1 MIDILILHLYL
12 SQNFV
17 PALTALQ
24 TVLGCKVD
32 VALHFLVGC
41 TMSTLSSANYDYSK
55 WEKVGDVYKQFSIYD
70 TSKYESMSSSN
81 IILNK

>member
-1 MIDILILHLYL
+1 MNDKKNDKSISLEEVY
-12 SQNFV
+12 
-17 PALTALQ
+17 
-24 TVLGCKVD
+24 KKM
-32 VALHFLVGC
+32 
-41 TMSTLSSANYDYSK
+41 MSTLFSANYDYSK

>member
-1 MIDILILHLYL
+1 MNDSKNDKCISLEDMYR
-12 SQNFV
+12 
-17 PALTALQ
+17 
-24 TVLGCKVD
+24 KM
-32 VALHFLVGC
+32 
-41 TMSTLSSANYDYSK
+41 MSTLSSANYDYSK

>member
-1 MIDILILHLYL
+1 
-12 SQNFV
+12 
-17 PALTALQ
+17 
-24 TVLGCKVD
+24 
-32 VALHFLVGC
+32 
-41 TMSTLSSANYDYSK
+41 MSDSKNDKCISLEDMYKKMMSPLSSANNDYSK

>member
-1 MIDILILHLYL
+1 MIDNKNDKHISLE
-12 SQNFV
+12 
-17 PALTALQ
+17 
-24 TVLGCKVD
+24 D
-32 VALHFLVGC
+32 VYKKM
-41 TMSTLSSANYDYSK
+41 MSTLPSANYDYSK

>member
-1 MIDILILHLYL
+1 MY
-12 SQNFV
+12 
-17 PALTALQ
+17 
-24 TVLGCKVD
+24 KKM
-32 VALHFLVGC
+32 
-41 TMSTLSSANYDYSK
+41 MSTLSSANYDYSK

>member
-1 MIDILILHLYL
+1 MNDSKNDKCVSLEDMY
-12 SQNFV
+12 
-17 PALTALQ
+17 
-24 TVLGCKVD
+24 KKM
-32 VALHFLVGC
+32 
-41 TMSTLSSANYDYSK
+41 MSTLSSANYDYSK